1 MLVSREAMRAFGL
14 ILLLAL
20 SMVGCQSAPEQI
32 ASKVATD
39 DFGGVLPNKEEITV
53 ESVQKA
59 EMLHQRTQVELRLGP
74 SFPFDVFDPDARR
87 LLRWDGD
94 RDPYTKR
101 GSVGGGKLQLE
112 VEKNIYMG
120 LSVDWT
126 DNEVNLQEGSGGE
139 QIFAVRGYDRLSIL
153 GTLDVDIPL
162 TEDIPRTNDIASNFR
177 RLLPE
182 GLLLRMGMGIG
193 MTFIDFN
200 TKPSFLANRLFGK
213 IEDVYQ
219 IMFRPSI
226 GLRLPVSDNLLIFSE
241 LSYDIVPER
250 RIAFETD
257 VAVAGQRP
265 IFSSGA
271 LLFGV
276 SLQW

>member
-1 MLVSREAMRAFGL
+1 MLVSRDAMRAFGL

-59 EMLHQRTQVELRLGP
+59 EMMYERAQAEFRLGP
-74 SFPFDVFDPDARR
+74 SFPFDLADP
-87 LLRWDGD
+87 G
-94 RDPYTKR
+94 RDPQTKI
-101 GSVGGGKLQLE
+101 GIVGGGKLQLE
-112 VEKNIYMG
+112 TAKNIYMG

-126 DNEVNLQEGSGGE
+126 DNVVNSQEGSGGE
-139 QIFAVRGYDRLSIL
+139 QIFAVRGYDRLSVL
-153 GTLDVDIPL
+153 GTLDYDIPL
-162 TEDIPRTNDIASNFR
+162 TEDS
-177 RLLPE
+177 E

-200 TKPSFLANRLFGK
+200 TQPSFLENRLFGK

-226 GLRLPVSDNLLIFSE
+226 GLRLPLSDNLLLFSE

-250 RIAFETD
+250 RIAFATD

-271 LLFGV
+271 LIFGV

>member
-1 MLVSREAMRAFGL
+1 MLVSRDAMRAFGL

-32 ASKVATD
+32 VSKVATD
-39 DFGGVLPNKEEITV
+39 DFGGALPNKEEITV

-59 EMLHQRTQVELRLGP
+59 EMMYQRAQAEFRLGP
-74 SFPFDVFDPDARR
+74 SFPFDLFDP
-87 LLRWDGD
+87 G
-94 RDPYTKR
+94 RDPYTKI
-101 GSVGGGKLQLE
+101 GIVGGGKLQLE
-112 VEKNIYMG
+112 TAKNIYMG

-126 DNEVNLQEGSGGE
+126 DNIVEANTGGLGE

-153 GTLDVDIPL
+153 GTLDYDIPL
-162 TEDIPRTNDIASNFR
+162 TEDS
-177 RLLPE
+177 E

-200 TKPSFLANRLFGK
+200 TLPSFTGNPQFGK

-226 GLRLPVSDNLLIFSE
+226 GLRLPISENILIFGE

-250 RIAFETD
+250 RMAFETD
-257 VAVAGQRP
+257 VAVAGQRA

>member
-1 MLVSREAMRAFGL
+1 MLVSRDAMRAFGL

-32 ASKVATD
+32 ASKVETD

-59 EMLHQRTQVELRLGP
+59 EMMYQRAQAEFRLGP
-74 SFPFDVFDPDARR
+74 SFPFDLVDP
-87 LLRWDGD
+87 G
-94 RDPYTKR
+94 RDPYTKI
-101 GSVGGGKLQLE
+101 GIVGGGKLQLE
-112 VEKNIYMG
+112 TAKNIYMG

-126 DNEVNLQEGSGGE
+126 DNVVEANTGGIGE
-139 QIFAVRGYDRLSIL
+139 QIFAVRGYDRLSVL
-153 GTLDVDIPL
+153 GTLDYDIPL
-162 TEDIPRTNDIASNFR
+162 TEDS
-177 RLLPE
+177 E

-200 TKPSFLANRLFGK
+200 TLPSFTSNPQFGK

-226 GLRLPVSDNLLIFSE
+226 GLRLPVSENLLLFSE

-250 RIAFETD
+250 RIAFATD
-257 VAVAGQRP
+257 VAVAGQRA

>member
-1 MLVSREAMRAFGL
+1 MLVSRDAMRAFGL

-32 ASKVATD
+32 ASKVETD

-59 EMLHQRTQVELRLGP
+59 EMMHQRAQAELRLGP
-74 SFPFDVFDPDARR
+74 SFPFDLADP
-87 LLRWDGD
+87 G
-94 RDPYTKR
+94 RDPHINI
-101 GSVGGGKLQLE
+101 GLAGGGKLQLE
-112 VEKNIYMG
+112 TAKNIYMG

-126 DNEVNLQEGSGGE
+126 DNVVEANTSGIGE
-139 QIFAVRGYDRLSIL
+139 QIFAVRGYDRLSVL
-153 GTLDVDIPL
+153 GTLDYDIPL
-162 TEDIPRTNDIASNFR
+162 TEDSD
-177 RLLPE
+177 

-200 TKPSFLANRLFGK
+200 TLPSFTSNPQFGK

-226 GLRLPVSDNLLIFSE
+226 GLRLPVSENLLLFSE

-250 RIAFETD
+250 RIAFATD
-257 VAVAGQRP
+257 VAVAGERA

>member
-1 MLVSREAMRAFGL
+1 MLVSRDAMRAFGL

-32 ASKVATD
+32 TSKVETD
-39 DFGGVLPNKEEITV
+39 DFGGALSNKEEITV

-59 EMLHQRTQVELRLGP
+59 EMMYQRAQAEFRLGP
-74 SFPFDVFDPDARR
+74 SFPFDLADP
-87 LLRWDGD
+87 G
-94 RDPYTKR
+94 RDPHTKI
-101 GSVGGGKLQLE
+101 GIVGGGKLQLE
-112 VEKNIYMG
+112 TAKNIYMG

-126 DNEVNLQEGSGGE
+126 DNVVEANTSGVGE
-139 QIFAVRGYDRLSIL
+139 QVFAVRGYDRLSVL
-153 GTLDVDIPL
+153 GTLDYDIPL
-162 TEDIPRTNDIASNFR
+162 TEDS
-177 RLLPE
+177 E
-182 GLLLRMGMGIG
+182 GLLLRMGVGIG

-200 TKPSFLANRLFGK
+200 TLPSFTSNPQFGK
-213 IEDVYQ
+213 IEDIYQ

-226 GLRLPVSDNLLIFSE
+226 GLRFPVSDNLLLFSE

-250 RIAFETD
+250 RMAFETD
-257 VAVAGQRP
+257 VAVAGQRA

>member
-1 MLVSREAMRAFGL
+1 MLVSRDAMRAFGL

-32 ASKVATD
+32 ASKVETD
-39 DFGGVLPNKEEITV
+39 DFGGALPNKEEITV

-59 EMLHQRTQVELRLGP
+59 EMMHQRAQAELRLGP
-74 SFPFDVFDPDARR
+74 SFPFDLFDP
-87 LLRWDGD
+87 G
-94 RDPYTKR
+94 RDPQTKI
-101 GSVGGGKLQLE
+101 GIAGGGKLQLE
-112 VEKNIYMG
+112 TAKNIYMG

-126 DNEVNLQEGSGGE
+126 DNIVEANTGGIGE

-153 GTLDVDIPL
+153 GTLDYDIPL
-162 TEDIPRTNDIASNFR
+162 TEDSD
-177 RLLPE
+177 

-200 TKPSFLANRLFGK
+200 TLPSFTSNPQFGK
-213 IEDVYQ
+213 IEDLYQ

-226 GLRLPVSDNLLIFSE
+226 GLRLPVSENLLLFSE

-257 VAVAGQRP
+257 VAVAGERA